1 MQFSEYWMI
10 FKEKQKNCKPFYAVF
25 QEINFGEI
33 DFFYFSELKT
43 SRKKKNLFFRPKL
56 KNRDGFLKC

>member
-33 DFFYFSELKT
+33 AFFYFSE
-43 SRKKKNLFFRPKL
+43 
-56 KNRDGFLKC
+56 